1 MVMHHIME
9 QNLNS
14 SQLEYVFRNMDDS
27 VCVTTKTG
35 VLSYYN
41 NAAKNLFSIKENA
54 ADKEIKIWS
63 VIPYV
68 ERNDNLIQLFIDA
81 IAAKESTFHDIVEYE
96 KNDGSVCK
104 LRVSITYSQEE
115 SELFIIVITNLTELF
130 RISSAF
136 ERYTSTEIAD
146 FVLNTPEGEKRGG
159 VSKEVTILMS
169 DIRGFTALST
179 KKSPSD
185 LIKILNNYFEKMVEV
200 IEKHHGSV
208 IEFLG
213 DGIFVLFGAP
223 KDDPDHATNAV
234 KCAIEMQNA
243 VVTANKWNR
252 SHGYDELQ
260 MGVGINSGITV
271 VGNIGSEKKMKYG
284 CIGEAVNIAGRVET
298 YTIGGQIYISEST
311 KKLIREDLVIEG
323 VQSMLPKGARTEIS
337 IFDIS
342 GIGNY
347 HIDRSNKINWLSG
360 CRPVDITFFEID
372 GKHVGEDPFSGRIE
386 SLSADERFAK
396 LMTCKNMPERSNIMI
411 DIGGDLYAKV
421 IEAKDGF
428 YTICF
433 TSKPDSFA
441 DWAEIIK

>member
-1 MVMHHIME
+1 MLGVIQVHGLVDPVGHDALGGFGGRFDGLVHQGRFLPAETGQDMVG
-9 QNLNS
+9 Q
-14 SQLEYVFRNMDDS
+14 VPAFRFGPHPHTDA
-27 VCVTTKTG
+27 G
-35 VLSYYN
+35 EPIGPQIL
-41 NAAKNLFSIKENA
+41 
-54 ADKEIKIWS
+54 
-63 VIPYV
+63 
-68 ERNDNLIQLFIDA
+68 DN
-81 IAAKESTFHDIVEYE
+81 TFHTVVAAGRTVFADTDGTDIQIDIVV
-96 KNDGSVCK
+96 NDQDMVG
-104 LRVSITYSQEE
+104 
-115 SELFIIVITNLTELF
+115 
-130 RISSAF
+130 
-136 ERYTSTEIAD
+136 
-146 FVLNTPEGEKRGG
+146 
-159 VSKEVTILMS
+159 
-169 DIRGFTALST
+169 
-179 KKSPSD
+179 SD

-284 CIGEAVNIAGRVET
+284 CIGEAVNIAGRVES

-311 KKLIREDLVIEG
+311 KKLIREELVIEG

-360 CRPVDITFFEID
+360 CRPVDITFFEVD
-372 GKHVGEDPFSGRIE
+372 GKHVGEDPFSGSIE

-421 IEAKDGF
+421 IEAKDDF

-441 DWAEIIK
+441 DWAETIK